1 MDGSLFRVAH
11 FREERLLVKKPGR
24 VEPSHVVLENPS
36 FSPIGILL
44 RTLHAAL
51 HFVPVTCTVLLYPN
65 PRPEEVVFHLYLI
78 PSDCSVRKVAS
89 EPEGLGQGGLWAN
102 QRAPSTGQPGSGRAS
117 YERSLEAGE

>member
-11 FREERLLVKKPGR
+11 FREEGILVKEPGR

-36 FSPIGILL
+36 FSPIGVLL

-51 HFVPVTCTVLLYPN
+51 CFVPATCTVLLCPH

-78 PSDCSVRKVAS
+78 PSDCSVREVAS
-89 EPEGLGQGGLWAN
+89 EPEGLGQGGLWAK

-117 YERSLEAGE
+117 YKRSLEVGE